1 MVSGP
6 FRSVMF
12 ADSLKGVICQI
23 LCKRIGGG
31 RVPSME
37 VMIST
42 PSISNLVREGKT
54 FQIPSMIQTGKKY
67 GMQLLD
73 DAILDLLNKGWI
85 TGDDAYLKCNDKAR
99 FRPFLKNPPT
109 DFTEV

>member
-1 MVSGP
+1 
-6 FRSVMF
+6 
-12 ADSLKGVICQI
+12 
-23 LCKRIGGG
+23 
-31 RVPSME
+31 
-37 VMIST
+37 
-42 PSISNLVREGKT
+42 
-54 FQIPSMIQTGKKY
+54 
-67 GMQLLD
+67 MQLLD